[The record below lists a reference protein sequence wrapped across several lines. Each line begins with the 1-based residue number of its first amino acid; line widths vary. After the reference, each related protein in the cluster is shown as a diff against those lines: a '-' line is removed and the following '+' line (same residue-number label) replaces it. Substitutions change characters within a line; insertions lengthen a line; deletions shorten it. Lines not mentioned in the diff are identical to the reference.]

1 MNNNVGEAMAVW
13 HPEGM
18 DCLSWEEEVKR
29 ETEEVLQEVTGQAE
43 QEQGLKSEDPDLD
56 GSVDPYDSTNL
67 EFDVD
72 EEGNLCPSDAS
83 SDGSLL
89 DLGVSLLPLISS
101 LDYPSA
107 SQDMEAY
114 YNGGGGDLYAPL
126 DIAAPESGDEGG
138 LPVGDG
144 ELGDGCGDQVLVKPD
159 PDPVVERAPLPVL
172 VREVKEEVMEE
183 PLCVAS
189 EPEGTYS
196 PPPSPPRRPGKARAN
211 ALVVKLKFKVCGSIL
226 SLLDSVFM
234 FILFSVQ
241 GS

>member
-1 MNNNVGEAMAVW
+1 MNNNRAVEMAVW

-43 QEQGLKSEDPDLD
+43 REGLKSEDPDLD
-56 GSVDPYDSTNL
+56 GSVDPYDGTNL
-67 EFDVD
+67 DFEVD
-72 EEGNLCPSDAS
+72 EEGNLCPSNVS

-89 DLGVSLLPLISS
+89 DLGVSLLSLIRS

-107 SQDMEAY
+107 SQDMEDY

-126 DIAAPESGDEGG
+126 DIAAPGSEDEGEQCE
-138 LPVGDG
+138 G
-144 ELGDGCGDQVLVKPD
+144 EGVLVKPD
-159 PDPVVERAPLPVL
+159 PDPVVERPALPVL
-172 VREVKEEVMEE
+172 VREVKEEVVEE

-196 PPPSPPRRPGKARAN
+196 PPPQPS
-211 ALVVKLKFKVCGSIL
+211 
-226 SLLDSVFM
+226 
-234 FILFSVQ
+234 
-241 GS
+241 